1 MKKSAI
7 KMLVTST
14 VLVSTI
20 IFSGS
25 SLLAQRRSQQNEKIR
40 YEEKNQSKRLREYN
54 RNERY
59 NQSDYRS
66 KNDQQRNQN
75 GKKYSKINSEKYKN
89 GNRYG
94 HAKPITADH
103 ARCNGKNH
111 HYVDRDFHNNRE
123 VRRYYYNKGHRWYH
137 HPRFGNVVVRFAV
150 DPFVIHH
157 QQGDFYYSDGL
168 YYRFYPEIGYVVVDV
183 PESIY
188 FECLPDNYA
197 RVSYNGNVYFTD
209 GDLCFVHYQKGF
221 RLIKAPSGIHFAI
234 RF

>member
-1 MKKSAI
+1 
-7 KMLVTST
+7 MLIAGI
-14 VLVSTI
+14 VLVSII
-20 IFSGS
+20 IFSGF

-40 YEEKNQSKRLREYN
+40 YEEKNQPNRLREYN
-54 RNERY
+54 SKERY
-59 NQSDYRS
+59 NQSDYQS
-66 KNDQQRNQN
+66 KNDQPRNQN
-75 GKKYSKINSEKYKN
+75 EKKYSKINTEQNNN
-89 GNRYG
+89 GYV
-94 HAKPITADH
+94 HAKRTAADH
-103 ARCNGKNH
+103 SRYDRENR
-111 HYVDRDFHNNRE
+111 HYASRSFHNNHE
-123 VRRYYYNKGHRWYH
+123 VRHYYNKGHSWYH

-209 GDLCFVHYQKGF
+209 GDLCFVHHQKGF